1 MESMEALKKAYS
13 VNDQDEENLRSVR
26 ELAEKH
32 KDEFISKFYDYILR
46 FEKASKFL
54 TNEEVIAR
62 HKEKVAYWFLHLFS
76 GEYNE
81 EYLRSLNRV
90 GEVHVKVGLPGHY
103 VNASLNF
110 VRRYCYKMLS
120 DEFGCSRQKDI
131 VVNSLDKIL
140 DLNLDVMTIS
150 YREEELRSNVLPRQL
165 EFWLIE
171 FARKF
176 AFSVDLVLIFILMVA
191 ALFVLG
197 FVGYEVYSIVAGEV
211 TVETGILKILG
222 TLLMI
227 WAIGELLN
235 AEINHLRGGKFAINA
250 FITLAIAAV
259 IRKILVASMSAEK
272 IHDAMILGGIVLV
285 LGIVYWLVGHTE
297 KT

>member
-13 VNDQDEENLRSVR
+13 VNDQDEENLRSVK

-197 FVGYEVYSIVAGEV
+197 FVGYEVYSIVIGEV